1 MIAVREDKYFVREGQ
16 DVYLQ
21 VPISFSQAVLGAD
34 IYVPTIDGGDIKVS
48 IPSGTQSGDT
58 LRIKGKG
65 FPFIN
70 SSQRGNMFLR
80 LVVNVPKRVSLKG
93 RRILKELAEELG
105 ESERPSPEEFEGDIR
120 D

>member
-1 MIAVREDKYFVREGQ
+1 
-16 DVYLQ
+16 
-21 VPISFSQAVLGAD
+21 
-34 IYVPTIDGGDIKVS
+34 
-48 IPSGTQSGDT
+48 
-58 LRIKGKG
+58 
-65 FPFIN
+65 
-70 SSQRGNMFLR
+70 MFLR